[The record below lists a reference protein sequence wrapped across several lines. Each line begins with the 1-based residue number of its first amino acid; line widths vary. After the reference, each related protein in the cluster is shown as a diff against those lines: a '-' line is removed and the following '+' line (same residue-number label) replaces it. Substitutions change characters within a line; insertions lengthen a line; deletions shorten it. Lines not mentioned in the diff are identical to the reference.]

1 MSIQSLSFKKSIQAP
16 VSEVF
21 RAFTNATA
29 LREWLCDVATISP
42 YENGRLYLAWNNGY
56 FACGEYSSVKQAE
69 EVTFTW
75 CGKNDPA
82 RTQVIVSM
90 VSVGGK
96 TQLELIHSGIGSDSE
111 WIKTKE
117 ELLRIW
123 ETGLGNLVSILETG
137 EDLRI
142 TLRPMMGITISE
154 FNDEVARKLG
164 VPVTQGVRLD
174 DVLDGM
180 GAKDAGLITD
190 DVIVAIADKE
200 VKDWASLA
208 DALQHQQSGD
218 RVEVGFFRG
227 SKKMTTTM
235 ELSSRPMP
243 EIPADQKGL
252 AEIVSEKFREI
263 ESQLEDIFADVTESE
278 ASYKPGPE
286 DWSVKENL
294 AHLIHGERFT
304 QNWIYQLLG
313 GHEQFADDWGGNP
326 YASVAATVAVYP
338 TLLDL
343 QEEYKRGMAE
353 TVSLLEHLPEDF
365 IARKGSYWRVAYSFL
380 EDSTHFNSHVEQIR
394 KLIIEARKAVTTS

>member
-1 MSIQSLSFKKSIQAP
+1 MSIQSLSFIKTVQAP

-29 LREWLCDVATISP
+29 LREWLCDVATVSP
-42 YENGRLYLAWNNGY
+42 CENGRLYLAWNNGY
-56 FACGEYSSVKQAE
+56 FACGEFASIKPTEKVS
-69 EVTFTW
+69 FTW
-75 CGKNDPA
+75 FGRNAPA
-82 RTQVIVSM
+82 STQVVVSM
-90 VSVGGK
+90 VLVGGK
-96 TQLELIHSGIGSDSE
+96 TQLELVHSGFKNDSE
-111 WIKTKE
+111 WQIIRE
-117 ELLRIW
+117 ELRQTW
-123 ETGLGNLVSILETG
+123 ETGLENLVSVLETG

-154 FNDEVARKLG
+154 FNDEVARELG

-180 GAKDAGLITD
+180 GAKDAGLITH
-190 DVIVAIADKE
+190 DVIVSIADKKI
-200 VKDWASLA
+200 KDWASLS

-218 RVEVGFFRG
+218 WVEVGFYRG
-227 SKKMTTTM
+227 SEKMTITM
-235 ELSSRPMP
+235 VLSSRPMP
-243 EIPADQKGL
+243 EIPTDQKGL

-263 ESQLEDIFADVTESE
+263 ESQLEEIFADVTESE

-326 YASVAATVAVYP
+326 YASVVATVAAYP

-365 IARKGSYWRVAYSFL
+365 IARKGSYWRVAYNFL
-380 EDSTHFNSHVEQIR
+380 EESTHFNSHVEQMH